1 MDPGNWATDIAGGS
15 AFGYTLLFVVL
26 MSSIC
31 AMFLQ
36 SLSLKLGVV
45 GERDLAQACRDAY
58 PRYANLTLWILAEI
72 AIAATDLAEVIG
84 SATAMYLLFGLP
96 LWIGILI
103 TGADCLLIVFLGAR
117 SARVL
122 ELLIFILCALI
133 AACMTYELIAVRPDW
148 VLVLKGFIPSGQ
160 IFTNPDVLYAAVG
173 ILGATV
179 MPHNLYLHSSIIQTR
194 NYSRTAEGKRMA
206 VRYGTWDSCLSLFV
220 AFFVNAAILILA
232 AAAFYYNPSGQQT
245 VADISDAYHLLAPA
259 IGDTAARI
267 LFGVALLASG
277 QNSTITGTLAG
288 QIVMEGFVD
297 VKLPPWLRRM
307 VTRCIAIVPAV
318 IVAAIS
324 GMEGAGKLLVL
335 SQVILSLQLPF
346 AIAPLVHFTS
356 SPARMGKFVNG
367 SPQGTIAAGGRRNP
381 RRSASNEKYRERQTR
396 KGKDSAAASVE
407 RGEGSVESGGGFAK
421 PGVAKSGEGEERS
434 ADRSS
439 HARRAR
445 GGRKGRAAAQARGSC
460 GEEERAADGGGGVRG
475 TGLARG
481 ARGGGETG
489 RRGRAGKAK
498 AEGRVGR
505 SEERKGAAEG
515 KGRAERR
522 LLRGL
527 RLEDFPPAEQG
538 ALVAERQAESET
550 LEEEEGD
557 GEEEVRGGEEEE
569 EVVGLEGGSEEGG
582 GEKVQEEIHGLL
594 REAIAAEEAEA
605 RQVKARQVEAWQAG
619 ARQVQ
624 ARQVQARQVEAR
636 SAPSVAA
643 VAGTAATGE
652 VTRRVKR
659 GWLEGVTGRGREG
672 RDREGR
678 DREGRDREG
687 RDREG
692 SDREGSDR
700 EGRDREGSDREGSG
714 GKGRSG
720 ELEVAGWRGIEG
732 EEGGATAGEG
742 GRAVSVVAT
751 RTHTETV
758 PVSEEQQVVTVTE
771 TTVQLQVQQVGVE
784 RGKGAASAGEA
795 EAEEEA
801 FEAAAEGIQAAPA
814 VPAAWRLDEQQRSDS
829 RQVDK
834 VLAVP
839 EVGKQSAWDTGA
851 VDAAAGPRGVKR
863 PAAAMT
869 QAGGE
874 VAVAAGGGG
883 GGGREGAG
891 DGLSAQVPGVGRA
904 SLGGPSIGP
913 GVGPGM
919 GLGGMVTAM
928 DERMMEVVVRHALQA
943 REEAQ
948 RRKVQESAR
957 AVRDMRGKVERRRR
971 EARQMEE
978 ERDERLREMDD
989 AVQELV
995 RACRWYVYAAG
1006 TCMQVV
1012 CICRCNSGA
1021 GVV

>member
-1 MDPGNWATDIAGGS
+1 MGWFTNQSTSALVSVQRAFGRHHERSSDGLDPETAADSHGGREVAALPPARSVVHTAESLGQASRGSLMEISSDLSDSSPSRDLPDIPEDGSRRSPVSEAAAEGTLAEVEEKQRLLAGWRRVPHNKSLDDLHSSVYVPPPESAWYYKLFAFTGLGFVVSVGYMDPGNWATDIAGGS

-194 NYSRTAEGKRMA
+194 NYSRTTEGKRMA

-232 AAAFYYNPSGQQT
+232 AAAFYYNASGQQT

-367 SPQGTIAAGGRRNP
+367 WVSMILAILLTLVIIGLNGFLVVQWAMGG
-381 RRSASNEKYRERQTR
+381 
-396 KGKDSAAASVE
+396 
-407 RGEGSVESGGGFAK
+407 
-421 PGVAKSGEGEERS
+421 
-434 ADRSS
+434 
-439 HARRAR
+439 
-445 GGRKGRAAAQARGSC
+445 
-460 GEEERAADGGGGVRG
+460 
-475 TGLARG
+475 
-481 ARGGGETG
+481 
-489 RRGRAGKAK
+489 
-498 AEGRVGR
+498 
-505 SEERKGAAEG
+505 
-515 KGRAERR
+515 
-522 LLRGL
+522 
-527 RLEDFPPAEQG
+527 
-538 ALVAERQAESET
+538 
-550 LEEEEGD
+550 
-557 GEEEVRGGEEEE
+557 
-569 EVVGLEGGSEEGG
+569 
-582 GEKVQEEIHGLL
+582 
-594 REAIAAEEAEA
+594 
-605 RQVKARQVEAWQAG
+605 
-619 ARQVQ
+619 
-624 ARQVQARQVEAR
+624 
-636 SAPSVAA
+636 
-643 VAGTAATGE
+643 
-652 VTRRVKR
+652 
-659 GWLEGVTGRGREG
+659 
-672 RDREGR
+672 
-678 DREGRDREG
+678 
-687 RDREG
+687 
-692 SDREGSDR
+692 
-700 EGRDREGSDREGSG
+700 
-714 GKGRSG
+714 
-720 ELEVAGWRGIEG
+720 
-732 EEGGATAGEG
+732 
-742 GRAVSVVAT
+742 
-751 RTHTETV
+751 
-758 PVSEEQQVVTVTE
+758 
-771 TTVQLQVQQVGVE
+771 
-784 RGKGAASAGEA
+784 
-795 EAEEEA
+795 
-801 FEAAAEGIQAAPA
+801 
-814 VPAAWRLDEQQRSDS
+814 
-829 RQVDK
+829 
-834 VLAVP
+834 
-839 EVGKQSAWDTGA
+839 
-851 VDAAAGPRGVKR
+851 
-863 PAAAMT
+863 
-869 QAGGE
+869 
-874 VAVAAGGGG
+874 
-883 GGGREGAG
+883 
-891 DGLSAQVPGVGRA
+891 
-904 SLGGPSIGP
+904 
-913 GVGPGM
+913 
-919 GLGGMVTAM
+919 
-928 DERMMEVVVRHALQA
+928 
-943 REEAQ
+943 
-948 RRKVQESAR
+948 
-957 AVRDMRGKVERRRR
+957 
-971 EARQMEE
+971 
-978 ERDERLREMDD
+978 
-989 AVQELV
+989 
-995 RACRWYVYAAG
+995 
-1006 TCMQVV
+1006 
-1012 CICRCNSGA
+1012 
-1021 GVV
+1021 